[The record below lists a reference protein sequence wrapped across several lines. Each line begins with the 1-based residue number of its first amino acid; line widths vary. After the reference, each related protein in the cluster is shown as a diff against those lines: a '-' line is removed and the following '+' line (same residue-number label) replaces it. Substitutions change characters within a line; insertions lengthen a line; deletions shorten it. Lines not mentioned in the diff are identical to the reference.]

1 MLRFMMING
10 LLMEI
15 DVSKENA
22 LCVYISTLIVVN
34 LSLI

>member
-1 MLRFMMING
+1 MMING

-15 DVSKENA
+15 NVSKLNA

-34 LSLI
+34 LTLIYH